1 MGLKIVTPFGKY
13 QKVSVDAKRKRRLE
27 PFTRVWILAGDL
39 HTLRLICLVEL
50 PPALEGLL
58 FLLLVARNLWVG
70 TDRNG

>member
-13 QKVSVDAKRKRRLE
+13 QPKRKRRLE

-70 TDRNG
+70 TDSNG